1 MKAVF
6 SDQDFESI
14 NYILHRDNRSFC
26 MLAIYYSFFYV
37 IWQEVFKAT
46 PCFAVVVCQILV
58 RYMILLLCLLEMYIV
73 PCESLQLSCFQS
85 FNFIL
90 WRICSLAHASLR
102 FPAGKAKCWSHAITS
117 RDKASHASEVRVKRM
132 SGIMSK
138 QTQTFLVS
146 RLLGKGDKWPHNYM
160 DHTGNQVM
168 PAMGCAL
175 CANHQQ
181 PQSLV
186 GRSLSLKSAPFSW
199 KVLPCINH
207 ASLSLEVTTLHY
219 HIPPFPWKRLP
230 CIYHASFSL
239 EDPTCIYHASLPL
252 ADTTLHLPCLSF
264 PGRL

>member
-14 NYILHRDNRSFC
+14 NYALHQDNRSFC
-26 MLAIYYSFFYV
+26 MFAIYYSFFYV

-85 FNFIL
+85 FNFIP
-90 WRICSLAHASLR
+90 WRICSLAHPSLR
-102 FPAGKAKCWSHAITS
+102 FLAGKAKCWSHAITS
-117 RDKASHASEVRVKRM
+117 RDKVSHASKVRVKRM

-168 PAMGCAL
+168 SAMGCGL
-175 CANHQQ
+175 CANYQQ

-186 GRSLSLKSAPFSW
+186 GRSISLESAPFSW
-199 KVLPCINH
+199 KVL
-207 ASLSLEVTTLHY
+207 L
-219 HIPPFPWKRLP
+219 
-230 CIYHASFSL
+230 CIYHACLSL
-239 EDPTCIYHASLPL
+239 EG
-252 ADTTLHLPCLSF
+252 TTLYLPSF
-264 PGRL
+264 PFPWRDYPA